1 MVKLT
6 KAQREAVFR
15 VYQRDWPSRVTP
27 FQAHNGPYCERCG
40 WGHGTHRVPSIT
52 YRQFRAKVVGM
63 FGEYGEKRPR
73 HAAVARHV
81 ARHRARWS
89 HPQLGLKSES
99 RPVAPTRLSYR

>member
-52 YRQFRAKVVGM
+52 YRRFRAQVQPGPGCVMLPWQGM
-63 FGEYGEKRPR
+63 
-73 HAAVARHV
+73 
-81 ARHRARWS
+81 W
-89 HPQLGLKSES
+89 LGIEPDGHTHS
-99 RPVAPTRLSYR
+99 